1 MDVTEIAN
9 MISSVGFP
17 IVMCIILFKYMEKN
31 DDKREREAN
40 EMREAINNNTQVM
53 NSLLENIRVWVSQ
66 LTQNGG
72 R

>member
-1 MDVTEIAN
+1 MDIAELVN
-9 MISSVGFP
+9 MISTVGFP
-17 IVMCIILFKYMEKN
+17 IVMCVILFKYMEKN
-31 DDKREREAN
+31 DDKREQEAK

-72 R
+72 K